1 MYKSKSILVILI
13 LLLTTVRVFSVNV
26 VFRFDDPTI
35 SSDSITLRVLR
46 LFNEKQVP
54 LSIGMIPCDSN
65 ELPFEVID
73 SVYLNM
79 LQSSNIEIALHG
91 LNHANIN
98 GGGEFGCIDS
108 IETERRIRLGKTILE
123 SQLGKDIVTFIP
135 PYNTINR
142 FVPKVL
148 LNNGMYILSSD
159 MYDYSYDNQIQY
171 FPETLD
177 KDLDRKGFVTAAK
190 EAIDNAFDTEMC
202 VLMFHVYDLGDEVT
216 WQRLTDVLDYCVAH
230 PNIELHTFRSL
241 YENGERSSYNR
252 YRANQMKSGLQKYF
266 LHKGVLHTTR
276 LCWFVHILN
285 ALLYALIPLL
295 LLIGIGKMRSYYRN
309 TIYAIVAF
317 GCVAFFMLAFF
328 NVLGPLKLLGV
339 DILFVLITL
348 VLTHGIYKKMTI

>member
-1 MYKSKSILVILI
+1 MLKKLLVIY
-13 LLLTTVRVFSVNV
+13 LLLVTVHLHAVNV

-35 SSDSITLRVLR
+35 STDSITLRVLR
-46 LFNEKQVP
+46 LFDEKQVP
-54 LSIGMIPCDSN
+54 LTIAMIPCDSS
-65 ELPFEVID
+65 EVSFEVTD
-73 SVYLNM
+73 SIYFSM
-79 LQSSNIEIALHG
+79 LKSSNVEIALHG
-91 LNHANIN
+91 YNHDNIN
-98 GGGEFGCIDS
+98 YGGEFGYIDS
-108 IETERRIRLGKTILE
+108 IETERRIRLGKTILA

-135 PYNTINR
+135 PFNTINR

-148 LNNGMYILSSD
+148 LNNGLYILSSD

-171 FPETLD
+171 FPETLN

-190 EAIDNAFDTEMC
+190 EAIDNAFDTEVC
-202 VLMFHVYDLGDEVT
+202 VVMFHVYDFGDEVT

-317 GCVAFFMLAFF
+317 GCVAFFILAFF

-339 DILFVLITL
+339 DILFVLCTL
-348 VLTHGIYKKMTI
+348 ILTYSIYRICIKK